1 MPGKTTRSSNLELL
15 RILCM
20 LLIIGDHLTGQSGI
34 ADYTT
39 LPSSFAFCL
48 IGCGSRI
55 ACSVFVLIGGW
66 FLCEQPY
73 KTRRPLSLWLS
84 LWLYTVPVTLLC
96 KLAGLDVSWGALRW
110 AAFPAST
117 RQLWFI
123 SDYLLLLFCVP
134 LLNRLLR
141 GLSRPAHRGLLA
153 VLVAFVGASF
163 AARTLSPMV
172 ADALEPKFASAIEEQ
187 LNASIQQQVAEEG
200 SAALSPDDV
209 PLDGVLNAL
218 REMGFY
224 ETLINTV
231 DKAVENGMTSVAAS
245 AAAAVAAAIAQ
256 SAAYLILF
264 LLGFAL
270 ILIAWKLISHALDL
284 VARLPGLHFLNK
296 TCGALFG
303 LVQACVLLFVAAWLL
318 QFFGHVLPESLVNQT
333 HLLKFFMTTNPL
345 SLLSGL

>member
-1 MPGKTTRSSNLELL
+1 MAYL
-15 RILCM
+15 
-20 LLIIGDHLTGQSGI
+20 I
-34 ADYTT
+34 ADG
-39 LPSSFAFCL
+39 L
-48 IGCGSRI
+48 I
-55 ACSVFVLIGGW
+55 
-66 FLCEQPY
+66 
-73 KTRRPLSLWLS
+73 
-84 LWLYTVPVTLLC
+84 
-96 KLAGLDVSWGALRW
+96 LAV
-110 AAFPAST
+110 
-117 RQLWFI
+117 
-123 SDYLLLLFCVP
+123 LLLFALV
-134 LLNRLLR
+134 
-141 GLSRPAHRGLLA
+141 GAHRGFILSLCGLLA

-264 LLGFAL
+264 LLLRPHSHCLEADQPCPGSGGAAARTTFPEQDLRRAVWPGAGL
-270 ILIAWKLISHALDL
+270 RPSVCGGLAAAILR
-284 VARLPGLHFLNK
+284 AR
-296 TCGALFG
+296 TA
-303 LVQACVLLFVAAWLL
+303 
-318 QFFGHVLPESLVNQT
+318 
-333 HLLKFFMTTNPL
+333 
-345 SLLSGL
+345 

>member
-1 MPGKTTRSSNLELL
+1 MAYL
-15 RILCM
+15 
-20 LLIIGDHLTGQSGI
+20 I
-34 ADYTT
+34 ADG
-39 LPSSFAFCL
+39 L
-48 IGCGSRI
+48 I
-55 ACSVFVLIGGW
+55 
-66 FLCEQPY
+66 
-73 KTRRPLSLWLS
+73 
-84 LWLYTVPVTLLC
+84 
-96 KLAGLDVSWGALRW
+96 LAV
-110 AAFPAST
+110 
-117 RQLWFI
+117 
-123 SDYLLLLFCVP
+123 LLLFALV
-134 LLNRLLR
+134 
-141 GLSRPAHRGLLA
+141 GAHRGFILSLCGLLA

-231 DKAVENGMTSVAAS
+231 DKAMTSVAAS

>member
-1 MPGKTTRSSNLELL
+1 MAYL
-15 RILCM
+15 
-20 LLIIGDHLTGQSGI
+20 I
-34 ADYTT
+34 ADG
-39 LPSSFAFCL
+39 L
-48 IGCGSRI
+48 I
-55 ACSVFVLIGGW
+55 
-66 FLCEQPY
+66 
-73 KTRRPLSLWLS
+73 
-84 LWLYTVPVTLLC
+84 
-96 KLAGLDVSWGALRW
+96 LAV
-110 AAFPAST
+110 
-117 RQLWFI
+117 
-123 SDYLLLLFCVP
+123 LLLFALV
-134 LLNRLLR
+134 
-141 GLSRPAHRGLLA
+141 GAHRGFILSLCGLLA

-245 AAAAVAAAIAQ
+245 AAAAVAGGPAHSGPGPGRPPAAVAAAIAQ
-256 SAAYLILF
+256 SASYLILF